1 MISVW
6 PLNLCLIV
14 TLYTCVMEHLYYL
27 MGSSGAGK
35 DSIMHYARS
44 RLASDDRVIFAHRY
58 ITRPSNAGGENHIAL
73 SDEEFE
79 RRLDLGLFCMNWSS
93 HGCQYGLGIEI
104 IAWLDRG
111 VDVVMNGSRNYLAEA
126 RRVFPG
132 IAPVLITVSSD
143 VLRERLMARGRESE
157 VEIEKRIQRN
167 LEIDVDDSQ
176 AIRVSNDGPLE
187 ESGEQFLSIL
197 RSFSVSSS

>member
-1 MISVW
+1 MAR
-6 PLNLCLIV
+6 
-14 TLYTCVMEHLYYL
+14 LYYV

-35 DSIMHYARS
+35 DSIMQYARS
-44 RLASDDRVIFAHRY
+44 RLASDDRVVFAHRY
-58 ITRPSNAGGENHIAL
+58 ITRPSDAGGENHIAL

-79 RRLDLGLFCMNWSS
+79 RRLDLGLFCMNWRS
-93 HGCQYGLGIEI
+93 HGYQYGLGVEI

-111 VDVVMNGSRNYLAEA
+111 VDVVMNGSRNYLEEA

-132 IAPVLITVSSD
+132 IAPVLITVSTD
-143 VLRERLMARGRESE
+143 VLRERLLARGRESGE
-157 VEIEKRIQRN
+157 EIEKRIQRN

-187 ESGEQFLSIL
+187 ESGKQFLSIL
-197 RSFSVSSS
+197 GSVSVLGS